1 METGKGRGTARARWQ
16 MGTRILGAL
25 LLLASAGLVSW
36 QALFH
41 VL

>member
-1 METGKGRGTARARWQ
+1 MA
-16 MGTRILGAL
+16 TRLLGAL
-25 LLLASAGLVSW
+25 LLLVSVGLVSW